1 MRKKN
6 KQSSALIV
14 TQEAI
19 RDFERLNTS
28 DRLKWLDEMRTF
40 LSQTLPEK
48 TKHNWKS
55 PTNPLMRKPD

>member
-55 PTNPLMRKPD
+55 PTNPLMRKPG